1 MISLK
6 KYHNYYL
13 TRKFATGGMAEIFR
27 AWKVGEAGFEKQ
39 VVIKR
44 MLTHLTTN
52 EDFLSMFLSE
62 ARLVSRLTHA
72 NIVQV
77 YDLGKDQEQSESL
90 PTYFIAMEYVF
101 GKNLSQT
108 IKRARDLNQPL
119 SWESM
124 AAVILGAA
132 QALEYAHALGDEQG
146 RPLNIVHRDIS
157 PQNILIAYSGE
168 IKLVDFGIAK
178 ALVHRQQ
185 TQSGVL
191 KGKLSYMSP
200 EQAMGEA
207 VDQRSDIYSLGIV
220 LWEML
225 TGHRLFTG
233 DSEVGIL
240 QKVIKPQVASPLTF
254 NPDIPHPLAQACMH
268 CLQSDPRKRYDNAM
282 GLIKDLNAYLQQV
295 PGFTATMTL
304 RAYMHTLFEQEMLSE
319 KEQIQEELQ
328 AVRNALASPGLDS
341 AATVFIAAD
350 GTLDIS
356 LGEAKT
362 TVLEPDSAQ
371 SPQSKTGI
379 TISSRIMR
387 LANSMSAMTKRAIG
401 LTAAGAALLVIL
413 LAVVAM
419 WPETSEQGLHHSAPT
434 IAAPSPPTLSPQQAG
449 QPIDGDKAPEIQLS
463 ENSRTTLNTHEG
475 HPTEPSPLK
484 SDIGGDSASPAGV
497 LEADQAL
504 SVAQE
509 EQRSPESVGDSG
521 ALAPTATAKP
531 GQNQQLLPKT
541 TQSSQRPEEYNPL
554 QDPNLKASRQ
564 FDQERFNALQTQFQQ
579 EQFAA
584 LDAKQTSGALTGKR
598 IGSGSPRIKVGQ
610 PDVTIRIWRQFGTSV
625 EVQVLV
631 NDSPTSR
638 GYSIGKQPVDIPVHL
653 QSGPNS
659 IRLVSQGASIVEGF
673 QIQVGSTPVQ
683 SVSTGNRE
691 ADILILEY

>member
-254 NPDIPHPLAQACMH
+254 NPDIPHPLAQACMN

-341 AATVFIAAD
+341 SATVVIATD

-356 LGEAKT
+356 LGGART
-362 TVLEPDSAQ
+362 TVLDPDSAQ

-449 QPIDGDKAPEIQLS
+449 QPIVGANTPEIQLA
-463 ENSRTTLNTHEG
+463 ENSRTALNNRERQPIG
-475 HPTEPSPLK
+475 PPALL
-484 SDIGGDSASPAGV
+484 SDDVDSASQKGP
-497 LEADQAL
+497 LETDQAL
-504 SVAQE
+504 LVAQE
-509 EQRSPESVGDSG
+509 KQSGPESVGDPGVQTPVEATESG
-521 ALAPTATAKP
+521 NNQHVAKK
-531 GQNQQLLPKT
+531 NTQL
-541 TQSSQRPEEYNPL
+541 SQHPEEYNPL

-564 FDQERFNALQTQFQQ
+564 FDQERFDALQTQFQQ

-584 LDAKQTSGALTGKR
+584 LDAKQASGTLTGKR
-598 IGSGSPRIKVGQ
+598 IGGGSPRIKVGQ

-631 NDSPTSR
+631 NDSPTGR

-659 IRLVSQGASIVEGF
+659 IRLVSQGTSIVEGF
-673 QIQVGSTPVQ
+673 QVQVGSTPVQ